1 MRFQVSRS
9 VLVCSVLSV
18 AASTTRTTTEEV
30 DSASKS
36 NKVSVDDGDFDLEKM
51 SKEELEAICTS
62 RGFELVKEKSES
74 GKLIEYSQQD
84 FIEAAQQC
92 LAIEAEMD
100 EILRNDPG
108 LLRDIEDEA
117 EKMRS
122 EQRRL
127 EEEIAEMQV
136 KLDKE
141 RIRAGEKVKAAF
153 VKIEDEEKDST
164 EIEDKA
170 GMQTIDNYPDD
181 DVEIIDLDEEHQMG
195 DNKTEALN
203 KEELELSQVLSN
215 TKSFFDSKEII
226 SEFRDH
232 VRNDVNNLLEI
243 VFPKPVRDQ
252 LMGAMRPA
260 IRIVQN
266 AGINSY
272 DMLKRYMK
280 VVIDKNDQSE
290 IPEKKIKT

>member
-1 MRFQVSRS
+1 LVLGTNNIITAQISYIYSSSR
-9 VLVCSVLSV
+9 
-18 AASTTRTTTEEV
+18 
-30 DSASKS
+30 
-36 NKVSVDDGDFDLEKM
+36 
-51 SKEELEAICTS
+51 
-62 RGFELVKEKSES
+62 
-74 GKLIEYSQQD
+74 
-84 FIEAAQQC
+84 
-92 LAIEAEMD
+92 D

-141 RIRAGEKVKAAF
+141 RVRAGEKVKAAF
-153 VKIEDEEKDST
+153 VKIEDEEKDSA

-181 DVEIIDLDEEHQMG
+181 DVEIIDLDEEQQLR
-195 DNKTEALN
+195 DNRTESLN
-203 KEELELSQVLSN
+203 KEEIELSQVLSN

-260 IRIVQN
+260 IRIVKN
-266 AGINSY
+266 AGIHSY

-280 VVIDKNDQSE
+280 VVIDKNDESE
-290 IPEKKIKT
+290 IPERKIKT